1 MANKKITELNN
12 FQTPVANSVFVVVDL
27 QNDETKK
34 VTLSNLQTVIDT
46 IATSNINT
54 VQDNV
59 TSLTTTVNGVNT
71 RLGANVT
78 LLLAED
84 TALQARIAANTLVA
98 AANDFVTFTQL
109 NSNINVVQDNVA
121 ALPTTTITDAIE
133 ARRAANVVIRNN
145 EDTALQARLT
155 ANATL

>member
-54 VQDNV
+54 V
-59 TSLTTTVNGVNT
+59 
-71 RLGANVT
+71 
-78 LLLAED
+78 LAMH
-84 TALQARIAANTLVA
+84 
-98 AANDFVTFTQL
+98 TFPIM
-109 NSNINVVQDNVA
+109 S
-121 ALPTTTITDAIE
+121 
-133 ARRAANVVIRNN
+133 
-145 EDTALQARLT
+145 
-155 ANATL
+155 

>member
-59 TSLTTTVNGVNT
+59 TSLTTTVNVSPNPVKST
-71 RLGANVT
+71 LRTNKIANVKLYDITGKVT
-78 LLLAED
+78 LEVKQVNIID
-84 TALQARIAANTLVA
+84 VSALTPGVYNLHVEINSRTLKYKIIK
-98 AANDFVTFTQL
+98 Q
-109 NSNINVVQDNVA
+109 
-121 ALPTTTITDAIE
+121 
-133 ARRAANVVIRNN
+133 
-145 EDTALQARLT
+145 
-155 ANATL
+155 